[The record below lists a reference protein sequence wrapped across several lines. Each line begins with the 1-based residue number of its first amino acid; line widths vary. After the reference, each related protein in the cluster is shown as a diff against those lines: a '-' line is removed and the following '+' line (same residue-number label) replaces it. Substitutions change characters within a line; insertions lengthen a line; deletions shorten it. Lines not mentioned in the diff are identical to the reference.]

1 MKNPFIFGPP
11 VHPQNL
17 IGRTRELR
25 RISGRILNQGQSS
38 ALIGEPRTG
47 KTSILNYLM
56 SPISANDLY
65 GTDADKLL
73 FAYVDAQTLGG
84 NFIPSKFW
92 EFVVEPVRKIS
103 KKNPLLSE
111 ALKICH
117 QEKYGNFVL
126 ERLFSR
132 LQDSEIILVLLLDEF
147 DVLVDHVGFQQAEF
161 YGGLRALASRYSSLA
176 MVIASRQT
184 LTEINLHTQ
193 EFSRNGS
200 PFSNIMY
207 EVFIGPLSEKEIKE
221 MLVPAESKFTSK
233 DRKYL
238 NDIAGSHPYL
248 MQVACSMLWEMYEDG
263 KMNPT
268 ERLEIVGE
276 TFFGQVSPALSDTW
290 RLWNSE
296 MKKAFTIIALD
307 ELPILIGG
315 KQFDINSLIAELTS
329 YTPEL
334 RELKKRGFI
343 CEDSEMVSG
352 WSIDASVM
360 LWWIADEWIKALRKQ
375 DDLSLW
381 LNNQGWDGGILKNN
395 ERKQLIGAVK
405 GTSLFLKDGV
415 QMFIK
420 AAAEGFGKGVSN
432 S

>member
-1 MKNPFIFGPP
+1 MKNPFVFGPP
-11 VHPQNL
+11 VNPQSL
-17 IGRTRELR
+17 IGRAKELR

-56 SPISANDLY
+56 SPSRANELY
-65 GTDADKLL
+65 GSDADKLL
-73 FAYVDAQTLGG
+73 FSYVDAQTLGE
-84 NFIPSKFW
+84 NFVPSKFW
-92 EFVVEPVRKIS
+92 EFVIEPVRKLS
-103 KKNPLLSE
+103 KKNPLISE

-132 LQDSEIILVLLLDEF
+132 IQDAEITLVLLLDEF

-176 MVIASRQT
+176 IVIASRQT
-184 LTEINLHTQ
+184 LAEINLHTQ

-207 EVFIGPLSEKEIKE
+207 EIFIGPLSEKEIKE
-221 MLVPAESKFTSK
+221 MLVPAEDKFTIK

-238 NDIAGSHPYL
+238 SGVAGCHPYL
-248 MQVACSMLWEMYEDG
+248 MQVACSMLWEMYQDG
-263 KMNPT
+263 KMNPA
-268 ERLEIVGE
+268 ERLEVVGD
-276 TFFGQVSPALSDTW
+276 TFFGQVSPTLSDTW

-307 ELPILIGG
+307 ELPSLIGG
-315 KQFDINSLIAELTS
+315 KQFDINSLMLELTS

-334 RELKKRGFI
+334 RELKRRGFI
-343 CEDSEMVSG
+343 CEDSAMASG
-352 WSIDASVM
+352 WSVDASVM
-360 LWWIADEWIKALRKQ
+360 LWWLADEWIKALRKQ
-375 DDLSLW
+375 DDLSAW
-381 LNNQGWDGGILKNN
+381 LNNQGWDGGVLKNS
-395 ERKQLIGAVK
+395 ERKQIVAAVK

-415 QMFIK
+415 QIFIK
-420 AAAEGFGKGVSN
+420 AAAEGLGKGVSN